1 MAHTFKGILKD
12 LSRGGGGAKIRG
24 RRGVVIESD
33 GKIDVP
39 EKEIMP

>member
-12 LSRGGGGAKIRG
+12 LSRGGGGAKVRG
-24 RRGVVIESD
+24 RRGIVVESEN
-33 GKIDVP
+33 KVDVP